1 MPATHSNKVTTPSDA
16 LYLAFELGERE
27 WKLAF
32 TVGMA
37 QKPRLR
43 CLPARDLARLH
54 QEIALAKQRFHL
66 PADNA
71 AASDCTTTVSW
82 PIISTYS
89 FNSMI
94 HDSCLRSWPGCC
106 WPMCA
111 TSIGAMAS
119 WGTSGKAVL
128 RVP

>member
-1 MPATHSNKVTTPSDA
+1 MPATHSDKFTTPSDA

-54 QEIALAKQRFHL
+54 QEIALAKQRFDL
-66 PADNA
+66 PAD
-71 AASDCTTTVSW
+71 TPV
-82 PIISTYS
+82 
-89 FNSMI
+89 
-94 HDSCLRSWPGCC
+94 HSCYEAGRDGFWLHRHLL
-106 WPMCA
+106 
-111 TSIGAMAS
+111 GA
-119 WGTSGKAVL
+119 GLDNCVVVTGKGDRAK
-128 RVP
+128 